1 MPMYKQSLIILCC
14 IALIASGI
22 TFYHLHNSTTD
33 EIITNSATATTN
45 DVITVYVSGEVNN
58 PGIVELNSD
67 SRVSDAIEACGGFT
81 PLADKDKINLAQKT
95 TDGMQ
100 IQVNIQ
106 NTTATD
112 KQASNNSTNNLT
124 TNNLIN
130 INTAT
135 KEELDTLP
143 GIGPAT
149 AQKILDYRQEQGN
162 FQTLDDLKNVKGIG
176 EAKFAKIQDK
186 ISL

>member
-14 IALIASGI
+14 IALIASGTI
-22 TFYHLHNSTTD
+22 FYHLHNSTTD
-33 EIITNSATATTN
+33 EIITNSATTTTN
-45 DVITVYVSGEVNN
+45 DVITVYVSGEVNK
-58 PGIVELNSD
+58 PGIVELNSN
-67 SRVSDAIEACGGFT
+67 SRISDAIEACGGFT
-81 PLADKDKINLAQKT
+81 PLADKDKLNLAQKA

-100 IQVNIQ
+100 IQVNRQ
-106 NTTATD
+106 NTTTVD
-112 KQASNNSTNNLT
+112 KQTSNNLA

-149 AQKILDYRQEQGN
+149 AQKILDYRQEQGS

>member
-14 IALIASGI
+14 IALIASGTI
-22 TFYHLHNSTTD
+22 FYHLHNSTTD
-33 EIITNSATATTN
+33 EIITNSATTTTN

-58 PGIVELNSD
+58 PGIVELNSN
-67 SRVSDAIEACGGFT
+67 SKVSDAIEACGGFT
-81 PLADKDKINLAQKT
+81 PLADKDKINLAKKT

-100 IQVNIQ
+100 IQVNSQ
-106 NTTATD
+106 NTTAVD
-112 KQASNNSTNNLT
+112 KQTSDNSTAT
-124 TNNLIN
+124 SNLIN

-143 GIGPAT
+143 GIGPDT